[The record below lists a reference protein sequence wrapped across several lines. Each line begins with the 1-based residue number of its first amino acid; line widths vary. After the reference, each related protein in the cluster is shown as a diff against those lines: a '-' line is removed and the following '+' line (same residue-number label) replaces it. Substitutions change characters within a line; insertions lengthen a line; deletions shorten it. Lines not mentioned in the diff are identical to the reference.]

1 MDRSNFINV
10 ATNSNDSSK
19 LAWTDEELL
28 EAIQVLQCL
37 VAYFS
42 TRKEFLIAHA
52 LRLELMSMEGYAN
65 ARKWRIT
72 ENDTWQIRKKDGTLA
87 IHPS

>member
-1 MDRSNFINV
+1 MNRDNFINV
-10 ATNSNDSSK
+10 ATNSNDGNK

-42 TRKEFLIAHA
+42 TRKECLIAHA
-52 LRLELMSMEGYAN
+52 LRLELMSMEGFAN
-65 ARKWRIT
+65 ARKWLSN
-72 ENDTWQIRKKDGTLA
+72 NDIWQIRRKDGTLV
-87 IHPS
+87 